1 MTGYLI
7 RRLLGAVVVLFML
20 SFIVFMLVNAV
31 PGNTLTRLLNQSPQ
45 GANLTPAQI
54 EQYERDLGL
63 DQPVL
68 ERYGNWLWSTLQG
81 DLGESFAT
89 RLPVWN
95 EIQDRLPKSI
105 ELVILATLIST
116 LLAIPIGVFSAVRQ
130 GGIGDYASRVFAIL
144 GLAVP
149 NFFLAVL
156 VVTYAAAWGGVSLST
171 LDPPYIWD
179 GVWDNLAGMIAPS
192 LVLSA
197 SLMATVMRMQR
208 STVLEVVNEDY
219 VRTAR
224 AKGLGERV
232 VILRHVLR
240 NSLIPVITIF
250 ANQFAFLIS
259 GAVIVEFIFRIDG
272 IGALAVRAIR
282 QVDFTLVLGITLV
295 VGFGVVF
302 INILVDLSYAWLDPR
317 IRYS

>member
-1 MTGYLI
+1 MTGYLV
-7 RRLLGAVVVLFML
+7 RRLIGAVVVLFML

-63 DQPVL
+63 DRPVL

-89 RLPVWN
+89 RLPVWQ

-130 GGIGDYASRVFAIL
+130 GGIGDYTSRIFAIL

-282 QVDFTLVLGITLV
+282 QVDFTLVLGISLV

-302 INILVDLSYAWLDPR
+302 INILVDVSYAWLDPR

>member
-1 MTGYLI
+1 MTGYII
-7 RRLLGAVVVLFML
+7 RRIIGALFVLLML
-20 SFIVFMLVNAV
+20 SFIVFMLVNSV

-45 GANLTPAQI
+45 GANLTPEQI
-54 EQYERDLGL
+54 EQYEIDLGL
-63 DQPVL
+63 DKPVL
-68 ERYGNWLWSTLQG
+68 ERYGNWLWDALNG
-81 DLGESFAT
+81 DLGKSFAT
-89 RLPVWN
+89 SLPVWG
-95 EIQDRLPKSI
+95 EIQDRLPRSVQ
-105 ELVILATLIST
+105 LVIMATLISS
-116 LLAIPIGVFSAVRQ
+116 LLAVPIGVFSAIRQ
-130 GGIGDYASRVFAIL
+130 GGAGDYVSRIFAIL

-156 VVTYAAAWGGVSLST
+156 VVTFSAAWLNVSLST

-179 GVWDNLAGMIAPS
+179 GIGDNLAGLIAPA

-224 AKGLGERV
+224 AKGLTERAI
-232 VILRHVLR
+232 ILRHVIR

-282 QVDFTLVLGITLV
+282 QVDFTLVLGISLV

>member
-63 DQPVL
+63 DRPVL

-89 RLPVWN
+89 RLPVWD

>member
-63 DQPVL
+63 DRPVL

-116 LLAIPIGVFSAVRQ
+116 LFAIPIGVFSAVRQ

>member
-1 MTGYLI
+1 MTGYI
-7 RRLLGAVVVLFML
+7 VRRLLGAIVVLFML

-54 EQYERDLGL
+54 EQFERDLGL
-63 DQPVL
+63 DRPVL

-89 RLPVWN
+89 RLPVWQ

-130 GGIGDYASRVFAIL
+130 GGAGDYVSRVFAIL
-144 GLAVP
+144 GLAIP

-179 GVWDNLAGMIAPS
+179 GVADNLAGMIAPS
-192 LVLSA
+192 IVLSA

-232 VILRHVLR
+232 IILRHVLR

>member
-1 MTGYLI
+1 MTGYLV
-7 RRLLGAVVVLFML
+7 RRLIGAVVVLFML

-63 DQPVL
+63 DRPVL

-89 RLPVWN
+89 RLPVWQ

-130 GGIGDYASRVFAIL
+130 GGIGDYTSRIFAIL

-179 GVWDNLAGMIAPS
+179 GVWDNLAGMIAPA

-282 QVDFTLVLGITLV
+282 QVDFTLVLGISLV

-302 INILVDLSYAWLDPR
+302 INILVDVSYAWLDPR

>member
-1 MTGYLI
+1 VTGYLI

-63 DQPVL
+63 DRPVL

-130 GGIGDYASRVFAIL
+130 GGIGDYTSRVFAIL

>member
-63 DQPVL
+63 DRPVL

-130 GGIGDYASRVFAIL
+130 GGIGDYTSRVFAIL

>member
-1 MTGYLI
+1 MTGYLV
-7 RRLLGAVVVLFML
+7 RRLIGAVVVLFML

-63 DQPVL
+63 DRPVL

-89 RLPVWN
+89 RLPVWQ

-130 GGIGDYASRVFAIL
+130 GGIGDYASRIFAIL

-179 GVWDNLAGMIAPS
+179 GVWDNLAGMIAPA

-282 QVDFTLVLGITLV
+282 QVDFTLVLGISLV

-302 INILVDLSYAWLDPR
+302 INILVDVSYAWLDPR

>member
-1 MTGYLI
+1 MTGYLV
-7 RRLLGAVVVLFML
+7 RRLIGAIVVLFML

-54 EQYERDLGL
+54 EQFERDLGL
-63 DQPVL
+63 DRPVL

-89 RLPVWN
+89 RLPVWQ

-130 GGIGDYASRVFAIL
+130 GGIGDYTSRIFAIL

-282 QVDFTLVLGITLV
+282 QVDFTLVLGISLV

-302 INILVDLSYAWLDPR
+302 INILVDVSYAWLDPR

>member
-1 MTGYLI
+1 MTGYLV
-7 RRLLGAVVVLFML
+7 RRLIGAVVVLFML

-63 DQPVL
+63 DRPVL

-89 RLPVWN
+89 RLPVWQ

-130 GGIGDYASRVFAIL
+130 GGIGDYASRIFAIL

-179 GVWDNLAGMIAPS
+179 GIGDNLAGMIAPS

-282 QVDFTLVLGITLV
+282 QVDFTLVLGISLV

-302 INILVDLSYAWLDPR
+302 INILVDVSYAWLDPR

>member
-1 MTGYLI
+1 MTGYLV
-7 RRLLGAVVVLFML
+7 RRLIGAVVVLFML

-63 DQPVL
+63 DKPVL

-89 RLPVWN
+89 RLPVWQ

-130 GGIGDYASRVFAIL
+130 GGIGDYASRIFAIL

-179 GVWDNLAGMIAPS
+179 GIGDNLAGMIAPS

-282 QVDFTLVLGITLV
+282 QVDFTLVLGISLV

-302 INILVDLSYAWLDPR
+302 INILVDVSYAWLDPR

>member
-1 MTGYLI
+1 M
-7 RRLLGAVVVLFML
+7 
-20 SFIVFMLVNAV
+20 
-31 PGNTLTRLLNQSPQ
+31 
-45 GANLTPAQI
+45 
-54 EQYERDLGL
+54 
-63 DQPVL
+63 
-68 ERYGNWLWSTLQG
+68 
-81 DLGESFAT
+81 
-89 RLPVWN
+89 
-95 EIQDRLPKSI
+95 
-105 ELVILATLIST
+105 
-116 LLAIPIGVFSAVRQ
+116 RQ
-130 GGIGDYASRVFAIL
+130 GGIGDYASRIFAIL

-179 GVWDNLAGMIAPS
+179 GVWDNLAGMIAPA

-282 QVDFTLVLGITLV
+282 QVDFTLVLGISLV

-302 INILVDLSYAWLDPR
+302 INILVDVSYAWLDPR

>member
-1 MTGYLI
+1 MTGYLV
-7 RRLLGAVVVLFML
+7 RRLIGAVVVLFML

-63 DQPVL
+63 DRPVL

-89 RLPVWN
+89 RLPVWQ

-130 GGIGDYASRVFAIL
+130 GGIGDYASRIFAIL

-282 QVDFTLVLGITLV
+282 QVDFTLVLGISLV

-302 INILVDLSYAWLDPR
+302 INILVDVSYAWLDPR

>member
-1 MTGYLI
+1 MTGYLV
-7 RRLLGAVVVLFML
+7 RRLIGAVVVLFML

-54 EQYERDLGL
+54 EQFERDLGL
-63 DQPVL
+63 DRPVL
-68 ERYGNWLWSTLQG
+68 ERYGNWLWSTVQG

-89 RLPVWN
+89 RLPVWD

-179 GVWDNLAGMIAPS
+179 GVGDNLAGMIAPS

>member
-1 MTGYLI
+1 MTGYLV
-7 RRLLGAVVVLFML
+7 RRLIGAVVVLFML

-31 PGNTLTRLLNQSPQ
+31 PGNTLTRLLAQSPQ

-54 EQYERDLGL
+54 EQFERDLGL
-63 DQPVL
+63 DRPVL
-68 ERYGNWLWSTLQG
+68 ERYGEWLWSTLQG

-89 RLPVWN
+89 RLPVWQ

-130 GGIGDYASRVFAIL
+130 GGIGDYASRIFAIL

-179 GVWDNLAGMIAPS
+179 GIGDNLAGMIAPS

-282 QVDFTLVLGITLV
+282 QVDFTLVLGISLV

-302 INILVDLSYAWLDPR
+302 INILVDVSYAWLDPR

>member
-1 MTGYLI
+1 MTGYLV
-7 RRLLGAVVVLFML
+7 RRLIGAVVVLFML

-63 DQPVL
+63 DRPVL

-89 RLPVWN
+89 RLPVWQ

-179 GVWDNLAGMIAPS
+179 GVWDNLAGMIAPA

-282 QVDFTLVLGITLV
+282 QVDFTLVLGISLV

-302 INILVDLSYAWLDPR
+302 INILVDVSYAWLDPR

>member
-63 DQPVL
+63 DRPVL

>member
-1 MTGYLI
+1 MTGYLV
-7 RRLLGAVVVLFML
+7 RRLIGAVVVLFML

-54 EQYERDLGL
+54 EQFERDLGL
-63 DQPVL
+63 DRPVL

-89 RLPVWN
+89 RLPVWQ

-130 GGIGDYASRVFAIL
+130 GGIGDYTSRIFAIL

-282 QVDFTLVLGITLV
+282 QVDFTLVLGISLV

-302 INILVDLSYAWLDPR
+302 INILVDVSYAWLDPR

>member
-7 RRLLGAVVVLFML
+7 RRLIGAVVVLFML

-54 EQYERDLGL
+54 EQFERDLGL
-63 DQPVL
+63 DRPVL

-89 RLPVWN
+89 RLPVWD